1 VLVLNLRCTSVTLN
15 TKKQAIDGHVQIS
28 QSNNH
33 VFICLS
39 SLMTPNQSS
48 KFNKIL
54 KDNKDACEYSINQ
67 RHHCKPNKFFFFFFF
82 SFFFSINE
90 SKWFLNYQQKT
101 TQSSSHNQTNNQY
114 SPQLK
119 VDIILNVQTNACE
132 NQRQVFKLKYKGK
145 GKKALDSMTNSS
157 SYFLQND

>member
-1 VLVLNLRCTSVTLN
+1 
-15 TKKQAIDGHVQIS
+15 
-28 QSNNH
+28 
-33 VFICLS
+33 
-39 SLMTPNQSS
+39 MTPNQSS

-67 RHHCKPNKFFFFFFF
+67 RHHCKPIKKFFF

-114 SPQLK
+114 SFQLK

-132 NQRQVFKLKYKGK
+132 NQRQVFKLKYKRK
-145 GKKALDSMTNSS
+145 GKKALDSMTNSL